1 MIIVKSKYQSDF
13 ENDYI
18 AELILSFNKNL
29 KIVTPDEFFELD
41 KTTQNKSKVLIV
53 YSPGDEKVFLEIDNF
68 IEKIPNKYSLI
79 HLSDETLTDPICHY
93 EGADIILRS
102 YFNPKIKY
110 LNCFTIPVGYQNGY
124 QNSIEIKTERLYTWS
139 FLGQIYS
146 TRKHMLINLLNFKP
160 SFLHVTE
167 KFMSNSSIP
176 SMKAKEI
183 YMDSWFAPCPFG
195 YINPDTFRIME
206 VLEAGCVPI
215 VQKMPFID
223 YYKYIFGDHP
233 FIVVKNWKEIN
244 KIISNYTSN
253 PDSLESKQKEV
264 FDWYKNFKI
273 ELSKDTE
280 NILLNN
286 SDNLDSKQFSYQ
298 KQIGLNVVRNFIFF
312 YWFNLKRDNKVIKI
326 QKMIK
331 KLKKFLKTLV
341 SKIINM

>member
-41 KTTQNKSKVLIV
+41 KITQNKSKVLIV

-195 YINPDTFRIME
+195 FINPDTFRIME

>member
-41 KTTQNKSKVLIV
+41 KITQNKSKVLIV

-160 SFLHVTE
+160 LFCMLL
-167 KFMSNSSIP
+167 KNSCLI
-176 SMKAKEI
+176 
-183 YMDSWFAPCPFG
+183 
-195 YINPDTFRIME
+195 
-206 VLEAGCVPI
+206 VL
-215 VQKMPFID
+215 
-223 YYKYIFGDHP
+223 
-233 FIVVKNWKEIN
+233 
-244 KIISNYTSN
+244 
-253 PDSLESKQKEV
+253 
-264 FDWYKNFKI
+264 
-273 ELSKDTE
+273 
-280 NILLNN
+280 
-286 SDNLDSKQFSYQ
+286 YQ
-298 KQIGLNVVRNFIFF
+298 V
-312 YWFNLKRDNKVIKI
+312 
-326 QKMIK
+326 
-331 KLKKFLKTLV
+331 
-341 SKIINM
+341 